1 LVISSLSNTT
11 TPEDFDV
18 VWDAV
23 YDYADVDR
31 VWIAIFASAPATA
44 QKWAEALRQ
53 RDEAV
58 ALLVDVEK
66 YNHDFISPGWMAR
79 RNVFLATLERRA
91 PYGVATDAAVAQA
104 VAEGR
109 MI

>member
-1 LVISSLSNTT
+1 MAEVQPLTDEDIAAIEYDAKRGALSLPLLWGRALETIRQHTEAAEYSTQRW
-11 TPEDFDV
+11 E
-18 VWDAV
+18 
-23 YDYADVDR
+23 
-31 VWIAIFASAPATA
+31 IAS

-91 PYGVATDAAVAQA
+91 PYGVATDA
-104 VAEGR
+104 
-109 MI
+109 